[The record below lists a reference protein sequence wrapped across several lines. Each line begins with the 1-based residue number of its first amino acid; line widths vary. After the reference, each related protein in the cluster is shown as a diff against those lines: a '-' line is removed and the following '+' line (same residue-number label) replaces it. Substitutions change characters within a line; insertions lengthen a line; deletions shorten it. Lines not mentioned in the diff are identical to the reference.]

1 MTMIRLSPLL
11 RHLVVTLATLMIA
24 APSSITAAQDAEEPE
39 PTVMLELDGDGRP
52 DRAWVSPTEGDVG
65 TYELHVVLGS
75 GKPVSLD
82 RNTDI
87 VLQDIGSW
95 VVPSLE
101 SPRPGAIELRTCT
114 GCGAKQS
121 TDETLTIVYREGR
134 LIVASFRRSWEW
146 GSPLPA
152 DEFNVI
158 TGDCDVDF
166 LTGIGTASTSLEEG
180 TKVPGH
186 FEPVALRDWSA
197 ATWPAICRFAGE
209 E

>member
-1 MTMIRLSPLL
+1 MTRLLPRL

-24 APSSITAAQDAEEPE
+24 APSSINAAQDAEEPE

-52 DRAWVSPTEGDVG
+52 DRAWVIPTEGDEG
-65 TYELHVVLGS
+65 AYELHVALGS
-75 GKPVSLD
+75 GKPVGIDGNS
-82 RNTDI
+82 DI
-87 VLQDIGSW
+87 VLRDIGSW
-95 VVPSLE
+95 VMPSLE

-121 TDETLTIVYREGR
+121 TDETLTIVYRQGR
-134 LIVASFRRSWEW
+134 LIVAGFRRSWEW
-146 GSPLPA
+146 GSPLPT

-158 TGDCDVDF
+158 IGDCDVDF

-197 ATWPAICRFAGE
+197 AIWPTICRFAGE